1 MENTFPVS
9 VFALR
14 TLLASE
20 TVLTGKTAWPCC
32 LVGFDPFSFAQVSL
46 ECSQQVLSNNVAT
59 IGTLPSRTDQ
69 SGWRLSPS
77 YPVPTKVPGGR

>member
-1 MENTFPVS
+1 MENTFPMF

-20 TVLTGKTAWPCC
+20 TVLTGETAWPCC
-32 LVGFDPFSFAQVSL
+32 LVSFDSFQFAQVSL
-46 ECSQQVLSNNVAT
+46 ECSQQVLSNDVAT
-59 IGTLPSRTDQ
+59 IGTLLSRTDQ
-69 SGWRLSPS
+69 CAWRLSAS